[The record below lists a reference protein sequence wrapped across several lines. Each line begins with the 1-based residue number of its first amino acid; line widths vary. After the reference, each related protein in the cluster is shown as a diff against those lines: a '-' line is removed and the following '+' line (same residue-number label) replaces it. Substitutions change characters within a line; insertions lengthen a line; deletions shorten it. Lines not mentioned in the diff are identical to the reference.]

1 VNVNKRGL
9 IRSGGPAER
18 TDGYAALRA
27 YAAIGDGR
35 TVALIALDG
44 SIDWFPLPELD
55 GPVVFSALLDSD
67 NGGRIALRPIGDF
80 TTKRR
85 YVPRTNVLET
95 TFTTDTGVV
104 RVTDALVTGIAGRLP
119 WIELARRVEGLSGTV
134 DVEWSVEPGTVGNT
148 ASPWVEQTV
157 NGPVAHIDGIMIAVR
172 GFEHGPAR
180 PRASGMSGRFST
192 SAGSRHLVTLSAT
205 ANEPLRILTP
215 ELVDA
220 GVDRTIAG
228 WRAWGKEF
236 SFDGDWSD
244 TVLRSALALKLLI
257 YSPTGAIAAA
267 ATTSLPES
275 LDGGKNWDYRFAWV
289 RDVAYTV
296 RALMRFGL
304 REETHAAVSWLV
316 DTIEDDGP
324 ELCVYYGLDGSRPTS
339 GVTRLQVP
347 GWRGIQPVV
356 AGNRAQDQLQLGIY
370 GDLMDV
376 MFTYVDDGNLVDID
390 TARLLSDIAD
400 RACDG
405 WRRPDS
411 GMWELE
417 DEQHYTSSK
426 MGCWQAIDRAIGLA
440 EAGQLD
446 GNVERWR
453 SERDA
458 VRAWIDDNGWSETRG
473 SYVMYPGT
481 DRLDTSVLLHS
492 VSGFDRGPRM
502 SKTIDAI
509 RSQLGRGPQVYRYD
523 GMQDEEG
530 TFVASAFWISSALA
544 CVGRMDE
551 ARDQLDA
558 MIDLAND
565 VGMYSEQL
573 DAESGAFLGN
583 LPQALSHLAL
593 INAAITIDELSG
605 ASGAPTSTRSRR
617 GGTLP

>member
-1 VNVNKRGL
+1 MTTCHSGIVNKRGL
-9 IRSGGPAER
+9 IRAGGPAER
-18 TDGYAALRA
+18 VGGYAALRS

-44 SIDWFPLPELD
+44 SMDWLPLPDLD
-55 GPVVFSALLDSD
+55 GPPVFAALLDAED
-67 NGGRIALRPIGDF
+67 GGRIALRPVGDF
-80 TTKRR
+80 SVKRR

-95 TFTTDTGVV
+95 TFTTESGVM

-119 WIELARRVEGLSGTV
+119 WVELARRIEGITGTV
-134 DVEWSVEPGTVGNT
+134 DVEWSVQPGTVGNT

-157 NGPVAHIDGIMIAVR
+157 NGPVAHVDGITIAVR

-180 PRASGMSGRFST
+180 PRASGMFGRFTTAS
-192 SAGSRHLVTLSAT
+192 GSRHLVTLSAT

-220 GVDRTIAG
+220 GIDRTIAR
-228 WRAWGKEF
+228 WRAWSEAF
-236 SFDGDWSD
+236 SFDGPWSD
-244 TVLRSALALKLLI
+244 TVLRSALILKLLI

-275 LDGGKNWDYRFAWV
+275 QNGGKNWDYRFAWV
-289 RDVAYTV
+289 RDVAYSV

-316 DTIEDDGP
+316 DTIRAEGP
-324 ELCVYYGLDGSRPTS
+324 EVSIFYGLDGSRPS
-339 GVTRLQVP
+339 GDVTELQLP
-347 GWRGIQPVV
+347 GWRNHRPVV
-356 AGNRAQDQLQLGIY
+356 SGNQAQQQLQLGIY

-376 MFTYVDDGNLVDID
+376 MFTYVKDGNVID
-390 TARLLSDIAD
+390 EGTARLLSDIAD

-417 DEQHYTSSK
+417 EEQHYTSSK

-440 EAGQLD
+440 EDGQLD
-446 GNVERWR
+446 GNVDRWR
-453 SERDA
+453 RERDTI
-458 VRAWIDDNGWSETRG
+458 RAWIDENGWSASRG
-473 SYVMYPGT
+473 SYVMYPGS

-502 SKTIDAI
+502 SQTIDAI
-509 RSQLGRGPQVYRYD
+509 RSQLGRGAQVYRYD
-523 GMQDEEG
+523 GMQSEEG
-530 TFVASAFWISSALA
+530 TFVASAFWIASALA

-551 ARDQLDA
+551 ATAQFDA
-558 MIDLAND
+558 VIAMAND
-565 VGMYSEQL
+565 IEMYAEQL
-573 DAESGAFLGN
+573 DAESGDFLGN
-583 LPQALSHLAL
+583 VPQALSHLAL
-593 INAAITIDELSG
+593 INAAITIDEVANAG
-605 ASGAPTSTRSRR
+605 GVQASARTR
-617 GGTLP
+617 